1 MLAISVTQRTR
12 EIGILRAMGIRRD
25 QMLQVFLIQGALLG
39 LFGSALGASFGYGLV
54 MLFNEFGPKLFYIE
68 LPLSLI
74 GGATAIATIVGIL
87 AALAPAW
94 RASRLDP
101 VQAIRYV

>member
-1 MLAISVTQRTR
+1 
-12 EIGILRAMGIRRD
+12 MGIRRS
-25 QMLQVFLIQGALLG
+25 QMLQVFLLQGGLLG
-39 LFGSALGASFGYGLV
+39 LIGSAVGASFGYGLV
-54 MLFNEFGPKLFYIE
+54 MAFNVFGPKLFYIE
-68 LPLSLI
+68 LPTYLI
-74 GGATAIATIVGIL
+74 GSATAIATVVGIL